1 MELKKKTRTMFVHGA
16 IHAVMIALCAA
27 TLLPILYTVSV
38 SLSGTNTFMSTT
50 FSLVPADAT
59 LANFRAVLFEKPFL
73 RWFLNSL
80 TLSGLTV
87 AFALVISIPA
97 AYAYSRMKFFARRA
111 TLYLFLILNGFPT
124 VLSMVAIYR
133 LFRLFGLMNSY
144 AGLAIVYTGGMIIF
158 GIWNMKGYFDTIPVA
173 IEEAARIDGVGFAG
187 MLWKILLPMA
197 RPAIIVTAVLIF
209 ITTWNEYIY
218 AVNFL
223 TDREKFTLAAGL
235 YSLQGTEYTRNWPV
249 FAAGALLVTAPVLAV
264 FFAIQRHMVSGLT
277 AGGAKY

>member
-1 MELKKKTRTMFVHGA
+1 MELKKKTRTMLVHGA
-16 IHAVMIALCAA
+16 IHAVMLALCAA